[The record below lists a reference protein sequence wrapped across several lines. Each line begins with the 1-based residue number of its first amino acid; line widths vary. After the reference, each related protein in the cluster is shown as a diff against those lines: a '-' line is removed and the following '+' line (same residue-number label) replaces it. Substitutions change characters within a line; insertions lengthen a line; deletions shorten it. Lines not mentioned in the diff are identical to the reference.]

1 MRAVHAATD
10 RFSAY
15 SSTTAAF
22 GARGFVGDAE
32 RKVYMRFLIT
42 GGAGFIGSHL
52 GDILIGHGHVVHALD
67 DLSTGGIENIRH
79 LKRHPRFEYTIGS
92 VENHAIVAELVD
104 EADVVVHLAAAVGVT
119 LVVDSPVRA
128 IETNVHGAEVVLAH
142 ANKKKK
148 PVLIAS
154 TSEVYGKSRAIPFRE
169 DGDMQMGAT
178 DKGRW
183 AYACSKAIDE
193 FLAMAYWRERGLP
206 TVVVRLF
213 NTVGPR
219 QTGSYGMVVPR
230 LVGQALEGKPLTV
243 YGDGHQ
249 TRCFCHVAD
258 VVQALF
264 GLMTEES
271 AYGNVFN
278 VGNTSEIS
286 IVDLAKRI
294 IELTGSGSPI
304 SMVPY
309 NEAYGEGFE
318 DMFRRVPD
326 IAKVQALI
334 GWSPTRTLDDIVTDV
349 VDHLRGETVAHPPS
363 AAVALDE

>member
-1 MRAVHAATD
+1 
-10 RFSAY
+10 
-15 SSTTAAF
+15 
-22 GARGFVGDAE
+22 
-32 RKVYMRFLIT
+32 MRFLIT

-52 GDILIGHGHVVHALD
+52 SDMLIEHGHTVHALD

-92 VENHAIVAELVD
+92 VENYALVAELVD
-104 EADVVVHLAAAVGVT
+104 EVDIVVHLAAAVGVT

-128 IETNVHGAEVVLAH
+128 IETNVHGTEVVLAH

-154 TSEVYGKSRAIPFRE
+154 TSEVYGKSHAIPFRE

-230 LVGQALEGKPLTV
+230 LVGQALTGEQLTV

-258 VVQALF
+258 VVRALAD
-264 GLMTEES
+264 LMTRES

-294 IELTGSGSPI
+294 IELTGSESPI
-304 SMVPY
+304 SMIPY
-309 NEAYGEGFE
+309 EEAYGEGFE

-334 GWSPTRTLDDIVTDV
+334 GWTPTRTLDDIIGDV
-349 VDHLRGETVAHPPS
+349 VDHQGGKAASSRLSGLELPTAGSIGTLRGRVRKGRPQAPLQGHARP
-363 AAVALDE
+363 

>member
-1 MRAVHAATD
+1 
-10 RFSAY
+10 
-15 SSTTAAF
+15 
-22 GARGFVGDAE
+22 
-32 RKVYMRFLIT
+32 MRFLIT

-52 GDILIGHGHVVHALD
+52 SDLLIEHDHSVHVLD
-67 DLSTGGIENIRH
+67 DLSTGGMENICH
-79 LKRHPRFEYTIGS
+79 LKGDPRFQYTIDS
-92 VENHAIVAELVD
+92 ADSHAVVAELVD
-104 EADVVVHLAAAVGVT
+104 ESDIVVHLAAAVGVE

-128 IETNVHGAEVVLAH
+128 IETNVHCTEVVLAH

-154 TSEVYGKSRAIPFRE
+154 TSEVYGKSQALPFKE

-219 QTGSYGMVVPR
+219 QTGRYGMVVPR
-230 LVGQALEGKPLTV
+230 LVGQALTDEPLTV
-243 YGDGHQ
+243 YGDGRQ
-249 TRCFCHVAD
+249 TRCFCHVID
-258 VVQALF
+258 VVQALY

-278 VGNTSEIS
+278 VGATSEIS
-286 IVDLAKRI
+286 VLDLAQRI
-294 IELTGSGSPI
+294 IEVTGSGSDI
-304 SMVPY
+304 SLTSY
-309 NEAYGEGFE
+309 DEAYGEGFE
-318 DMFRRVPD
+318 DMYRRVPD

-334 GWSPTRTLDDIVTDV
+334 GWRPSRSLEQVVRDVAAHQRHLARGRTPVM
-349 VDHLRGETVAHPPS
+349 HL
-363 AAVALDE
+363 AV